1 MITTGE
7 HAEAELDSNDLSV
20 NIAEL
25 RQANRQLEE
34 FAYVAS
40 HDLKSP
46 LLVVLGFLDLLERTK
61 ADQLDPDARLYLA
74 AARRGA
80 GRMEQLIDDLLAY
93 SRLGRSERNSELV
106 DFGVLVAD
114 VLEERR
120 DLIREAGAAVTI
132 GSLPTLVGNASMF
145 RQLFDNLVSNAVKFS
160 RDGHTPTI
168 TIDAMDLHGEWLVR
182 VIDNG
187 IGIPQPERDTV
198 FTMFCRLRQ
207 TDDRPG
213 SGVGLAICHRVV
225 QAHGGR
231 LWVEDGADGGAALCF
246 TLPDA

>member
-1 MITTGE
+1 VNVTTGE
-7 HAEAELDSNDLSV
+7 GHRDLEQHNAEL
-20 NIAEL
+20 A
-25 RQANRQLEE
+25 RANRELEE

-61 ADQLDPDARLYLA
+61 SEQLDDDAKSYLSA
-74 AARRGA
+74 ALRGA
-80 GRMEQLIDDLLAY
+80 GRMEELIDDLLSY
-93 SRLGRSERNSELV
+93 SRIGRSDRDCQYV
-106 DFGVLVAD
+106 DLFSIIAD
-114 VLEERR
+114 VIAERAEQI
-120 DLIREAGAAVTI
+120 DAVGAKVNV
-132 GSLPTLVGNASMF
+132 GRLPSILASPVML
-145 RQLFDNLVSNAVKFS
+145 RQLCDNLISNALKF
-160 RDGHTPTI
+160 RREGHPPEI
-168 TIDAMDLHGEWLVR
+168 TIDAVNLHGEWLIR

-187 IGIPQPERDTV
+187 VGIPAPERDTI

-207 TDDRPG
+207 TEDRPG

-246 TLPDA
+246 TLPGD